1 MPAEV
6 GPHSMEYLS
15 DQVRAFA
22 EERDWT
28 QFHSVRNL
36 ILALVGEVGE
46 LAAEI
51 QWIGDD
57 GVSVALRDPA
67 KRETVSAELADVF
80 NYLLRIA
87 DVLEVDLGSALLEK
101 LEVNEKRYPRDKARG
116 SSAKYTDYE

>member
-1 MPAEV
+1 
-6 GPHSMEYLS
+6 MEYLS
-15 DQVRAFA
+15 DRVRAFA
-22 EERDWT
+22 EARDWT
-28 QFHSVRNL
+28 QFHTVRNL

-57 GVSVALRDPA
+57 GISVALRDPA